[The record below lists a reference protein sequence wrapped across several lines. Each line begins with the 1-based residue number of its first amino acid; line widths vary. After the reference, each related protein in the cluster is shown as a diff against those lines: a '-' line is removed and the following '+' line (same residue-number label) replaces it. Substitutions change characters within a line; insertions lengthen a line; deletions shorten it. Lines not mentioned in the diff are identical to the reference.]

1 MLKICI
7 LSVCSLVIFFLSVSQ
22 RLYQTVVSLSVLPDN
37 LVTEHQWVYSIRPT
51 TGMTCGTET
60 TQKYCVMLYW
70 HTVNHQVGS
79 QSSNWIPPGQK
90 NKDSPEQQRLIVA
103 WSECQEIK
111 SAVTHLFGVPTSQSQ
126 RGTYFGDTQ
135 MNPLHTVSESAVC
148 PLSKPQ
154 FLHESQCV
162 PVCVIITVFFLF
174 YQKPV
179 KPLCHG
185 FCQMFAIV
193 TFFNGLLPK

>member
-1 MLKICI
+1 MYFVCVFSCNFLPLCLSEALPDSRQP
-7 LSVCSLVIFFLSVSQ
+7 LSVARQSRDRASVSILHPSYNWYDLWHWNHSEILCNALLTHSESPSRFTIQ
-22 RLYQTVVSLSVLPDN
+22 QLN
-37 LVTEHQWVYSIRPT
+37 T
-51 TGMTCGTET
+51 TRT
-60 TQKYCVMLYW
+60 
-70 HTVNHQVGS
+70 
-79 QSSNWIPPGQK
+79 K

-111 SAVTHLFGVPTSQSQ
+111 SAVTHLFGVPSSQSQ